1 MATRRANGIYYVKR
15 NFPGLGK
22 VYKSL
27 GTRNKG
33 RAQVLEA
40 MLVSLHGQGRVEPV
54 RAFLD
59 GEVTVEGLAEYYE
72 TGRLHELTAKL
83 GEQNSPL
90 MDACTEALRLKAPD
104 VKAGTLEVYKTG
116 LAHFRRFAGLLS
128 VREALTT
135 DRIQEFKA
143 FRLEE
148 GVAHETINNDL
159 IAVSIL
165 ATHALRR
172 DWIDKRPE
180 LSRFATKIRI
190 NYIESDQLAPYMASV
205 RRQFRPLFQLLV
217 GSGMRLGEAEALRVC
232 DLRMGGSEARAQI
245 RDSKTESGVRN
256 VFIPAWAAEA
266 LRTHIEER
274 ELAGTDRLFTMPRR
288 TTQKEHSRACKLAG
302 IHGYTI
308 HDHRHTAAVHLARAG
323 MPLNLLMRQLGHS
336 TIKMT
341 MRYAA
346 FHPEYSDVEKY
357 FERVGE
363 TLGLGSPGNRS
374 GNTPKEEVSEPKVLN
389 VP

>member
-1 MATRRANGIYYVKR
+1 MATKRANGIHYVKR
-15 NFPGLGK
+15 TFPGLGK
-22 VYKSL
+22 IYKSL
-27 GTRNKG
+27 GTRNRG

-40 MLVSLHGQGRVEPV
+40 MLVSLHGQGRVELV

-59 GEVTVEGLAEYYE
+59 GRITVEGLAEYYE
-72 TGRLHELTAKL
+72 TGRIHELTAKL
-83 GEQNSPL
+83 SEQNSPL
-90 MDACTEALRLKAPD
+90 SEACEDALRLKSPD
-104 VKAGTLEVYKTG
+104 VKIRTLEVYTTG
-116 LAHFRRFAGLLS
+116 LAHFRRFSGLRS

-135 DRIQEFKA
+135 DQIQEFKA
-143 FRLEE
+143 FRKVE
-148 GVAHETINNDL
+148 GVKSETINNDL

-172 DWIDKRPE
+172 NWIDKRPE
-180 LSRFATKIRI
+180 ISRFTTKIRI
-190 NYIESDQLAPYMASV
+190 NYIESDQLAPYMANL

-256 VFIPAWAAEA
+256 VFIPAWAADA

-274 ELAGTDRLFTMPRR
+274 ALSGTDPLFPMLRR
-288 TTQKEHSRACKLAG
+288 TTQKEHRRACKLAG
-302 IHGYTI
+302 IHVYTV

-323 MPLNLLMRQLGHS
+323 LPLNLLMRQLGHS

-346 FHPEYSDVEKY
+346 FHPDYSDMEEY
-357 FERVGE
+357 FDRVGE
-363 TLGLGSPGNRS
+363 TLGLGASGNRS
-374 GNTPKEEVSEPKVLN
+374 GNTPKKGVREPEPVKL
-389 VP
+389 P